1 MQATTEIV
9 LTAEQLFSEMAD
21 RHRLLKDEL
30 HHLRAKWS
38 TLPECEFATMY
49 AKQIE
54 NTCTRMLMLRDL
66 GRIALG
72 LDPTENEVN
81 PFGDGDNAS
90 VASRQNVL

>member
-1 MQATTEIV
+1 
-9 LTAEQLFSEMAD
+9 
-21 RHRLLKDEL
+21 
-30 HHLRAKWS
+30 
-38 TLPECEFATMY
+38 MY